1 MLRRLVNESK
11 TWPNNMFM
19 INDNEAYVLC
29 DNIIPNIEIVL
40 TLKFKTDYPFKP
52 PDVYLNDI
60 NIIEYFRSSRLFYD
74 DLKKITERKCLCC
87 HNLLC
92 KFQWG
97 PTLSTIDIINEI
109 YCIFRTKIRLV
120 ERYLCKK
127 ITDKYLKGVSDHVRI
142 YEIYL

>member
-1 MLRRLVNESK
+1 
-11 TWPNNMFM
+11 M

-40 TLKFKTDYPFKP
+40 TLKFKIDYPFKP
-52 PDVYLNDI
+52 PDVYLNNI

-74 DLKKITERKCLCC
+74 DLQKITERKCLCC